1 MAENIYEITLE
12 EAGMRPSPV
21 RLLVLKT
28 LHGASSPLTSQEIET
43 LLETVDRS
51 SINRTL
57 SLFAER
63 GLLHTVDDGS
73 GVVKYEPCRSAGCHE
88 SHDDRHP
95 HFHCTSCGK
104 TFCFS
109 NLAIPP
115 IPLPDGFSAV
125 SANYVV
131 KGLCPSCSGSNGH

>member
-21 RLLVLKT
+21 RLLVL
-28 LHGASSPLTSQEIET
+28 ET
-43 LLETVDRS
+43 LQ
-51 SINRTL
+51 
-57 SLFAER
+57 
-63 GLLHTVDDGS
+63 G
-73 GVVKYEPCRSAGCHE
+73 PAGCYA